1 MRRLPLR
8 LPRDN
13 RGGKMSRKQFPRT
26 AAHSHGCLIDLPSG
40 RHRICDYYVVALRC
54 IPKNRSLSL
63 EDFRTF
69 LFCHYHELCRSAS
82 RRIAHVALLKPM
94 LQDPVSGIG
103 LTEVNYGYIVTAF
116 SLAYAL
122 GLLEVGGFIDV
133 WHKNRLR
140 GCSRGLD
147 PGRRTGIAAACQ
159 SGNLSVIT
167 EGARLYVDIVRE
179 VQREATA
186 RMA

>member
-1 MRRLPLR
+1 
-8 LPRDN
+8 
-13 RGGKMSRKQFPRT
+13 MSRKQFPST

-40 RHRICDYYVVALRC
+40 RHCICDYYVVALRC

-94 LQDPVSGIG
+94 LQDPVSGVG

-122 GLLEVGGFIDV
+122 GLLVVEGFIDRV
-133 WHKNRLR
+133 RHKNRLP

>member
-1 MRRLPLR
+1 MTTPSNISAFLRRPSKRRLPLG

-13 RGGKMSRKQFPRT
+13 RGGKMSRKQFPST
-26 AAHSHGCLIDLPSG
+26 AAHSHGCLIDLLSG
-40 RHRICDYYVVALRC
+40 LHRICDHYVVAPRC

-63 EDFRTF
+63 EDLRTF

-94 LQDPVSGIG
+94 LQDPVSGVG

-122 GLLEVGGFIDV
+122 GLLVVGGFIDE
-133 WHKNRLR
+133 WAQKSATRLQ
-140 GCSRGLD
+140 SRFG
-147 PGRRTGIAAACQ
+147 PGAENWYPPPLANQEI
-159 SGNLSVIT
+159 
-167 EGARLYVDIVRE
+167 
-179 VQREATA
+179 
-186 RMA
+186 